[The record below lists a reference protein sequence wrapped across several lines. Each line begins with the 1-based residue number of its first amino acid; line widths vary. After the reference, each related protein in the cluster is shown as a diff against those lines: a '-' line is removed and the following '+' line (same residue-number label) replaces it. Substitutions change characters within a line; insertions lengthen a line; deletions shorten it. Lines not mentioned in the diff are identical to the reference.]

1 MSADARRPTPDEPIN
16 EETMSNKN
24 IPDIKPDHFGISVPD
39 MDASLAWYQRVLG
52 FELQFRVYLDIIPAH
67 VAFIQRGSFRI
78 ELFQLEQAKPL
89 PEERR
94 LPNTDLTTHGNKH
107 MCFGVQDMEQMLV
120 HLREQDADIVFTKVI
135 QGTPTTFLRD
145 NSGNLIEMIELPH
158 LWD

>member
-1 MSADARRPTPDEPIN
+1 
-16 EETMSNKN
+16 MSNENN
-24 IPDIKPDHFGISVPD
+24 IPDIKPDHLGISVPD

-52 FELQFRVYLDIIPAH
+52 FELEFRVYLDIIPAH
-67 VAFIQRGSFRI
+67 VAFIQRGKFRI

-94 LPNTDLTTHGNKH
+94 MPNTDLLTHGNKH
-107 MCFGVQDMEQMLV
+107 ICFGVQDMETMLQ
-120 HLREQDADIVFTKVI
+120 HLRKEEADIVFTKVI

>member
-1 MSADARRPTPDEPIN
+1 MSTDNA
-16 EETMSNKN
+16 
-24 IPDIKPDHFGISVPD
+24 IPDIKPDHLGISVPD
-39 MDASLAWYQRVLG
+39 MDASLAWYERVLG
-52 FELQFRVYLDIIPAH
+52 FELDFRVYLDIIPAH

-94 LPNTDLTTHGNKH
+94 MPNTDLQTHGNKH
-107 MCFGVQDMEQMLV
+107 ICFGVQDMEQMLE
-120 HLREQDADIVFTKVI
+120 HLNKEEADIVFTKVI

-158 LWD
+158 LWNPPAAGQ